1 MNCGRLVLENCAY
14 RGCKW
19 RSKCCNGPH
28 QQASLYVSH
37 QSQIEQ
43 MMQFDLN
50 EMVDFS
56 FQMARFD
63 YFHELA
69 SNDAFL
75 FYFFC
80 FQIGNMGNLKE
91 RKNTKVRRV
100 LFTLLL
106 CNESVCMDENR
117 CAGILWDLIVMS
129 ASTND
134 SNQW

>member
-1 MNCGRLVLENCAY
+1 
-14 RGCKW
+14 
-19 RSKCCNGPH
+19 
-28 QQASLYVSH
+28 
-37 QSQIEQ
+37 

-91 RKNTKVRRV
+91 RKNTKVRRA
-100 LFTLLL
+100 
-106 CNESVCMDENR
+106 R
-117 CAGILWDLIVMS
+117 LIECSFYIALV
-129 ASTND
+129 
-134 SNQW
+134 Q